1 VSVRERETDAHAP
14 PPRRHRHSLTATL
27 ALVVVTLLS
36 GCGSGDDYCD
46 AVKDHQADLTDVTAS
61 ASPGALLEALPIF
74 RDLEKRA
81 PDDIRDDWQAFL
93 DPLQELD
100 DALDAAGIDPA
111 TYDGKTL
118 PDNLGEEQRTRV
130 EDAAAGILAP
140 AVVRAFDSVQQ
151 QAKDVCH
158 TPMSL

>member
-1 VSVRERETDAHAP
+1 VRLILAA
-14 PPRRHRHSLTATL
+14 LLLATL
-27 ALVVVTLLS
+27 VS
-36 GCGSGDDYCD
+36 GCGGGDDYCD
-46 AVKDHQADLTDVTAS
+46 AVKDHQAELTDVTAS

-74 RDLEKRA
+74 RDLEKRS
-81 PDDIRDDWQAFL
+81 PDDVRDDWQAFL

-100 DALDAAGIDPA
+100 DALDDAEIDPA

-118 PDNLGEEQRTRV
+118 PDGLGEKERTRI

-140 AVVRAFDSVQQ
+140 TVVRAFDSVQQ